1 MNPTQISRPNPKE
14 VPAQENIQSKSS
26 LKTFLKGKK
35 AKWTILI
42 VLSVLLIGILIG
54 YYITWKRNTAPSKV
68 YLTNRT
74 DNSITVTW
82 ATNWPTRAEVRYSK
96 DPSFK
101 TYEVAYDERDLT
113 PTGEYSGKQNSYTTH
128 FVVLRNLDP
137 STTYYYQVVA
147 GGEVYTKDKDGSN
160 FPEAKT
166 WDTFEEMGTP
176 DPMYGKVVDKNG
188 KPVKDAIVYVY
199 VTKAKNGDLT
209 DFANTIVS
217 DTLSTLTGENGTW
230 TIDKANLR
238 LSNDGKRFGNVTGFD
253 DISITVQINPHLMWN
268 INTKGDKLS
277 PVPTIITE
285 EEKAEKSSWIVDT
298 AYAMTQS
305 ECDQLLRDINTSQTE
320 CDKQARMYEKA
331 TCKEYNG
338 EWQNEIDAA
347 RQRYNQKCNPPDN
360 SKSEPVGGKCTTD
373 VCQCNNQGHCGHD
386 WCHGQ
391 GKGRKECENYDNWC
405 REEREAKCTT
415 KKQAKPAKKEN
426 PPTETQQPLPQ
437 LPTACVGGLISEG
450 ELPDQQGGPFCY
462 ISELKVC
469 AVNLLPSDDHNK
481 LNLGVNYYAKDNNG
495 TWKKCDPGQTC
506 REIQSSSL
514 HGECKDSQMSTC
526 YNELSNRYP
535 DLFTTLTEIGFTQIV
550 NNTNSNSNNSCEVT
564 LAHASS
570 QLSTVTV
577 QENQENQKIVLVP
590 HNIFSCTDGTMIKG
604 SIENVNTLAQNLKKD
619 NGAWCLYNDMQRKIG
634 SAINGN
640 TGALCNYSNIR
651 NCSSPEY
658 DTTVSQWFYSCDYD
672 DYHIWEYITNYNAGF
687 YTRSWKVQDNK
698 NNRTCSGGSLAKNPN
713 ADTLEKLPNDSS
725 CTGQAQPQCDF
736 IVTAANSRIEQQNGK
751 WQLIVY
757 FQPTQEEENQGC
769 NVESIIIYLNGHKL
783 SNPSVNRPFK
793 DYPHYKGTA
802 EFTDQNYIENSNH
815 IELKIEMQNGSSIQ
829 KEFTMVLQTPSHIQI
844 PKRKEFTMVLQTPS
858 HIQIPNEG
866 NNTEGISKDIW
877 NITTF
882 AAERKDD
889 SITVTTG
896 THALPAGVYK
906 AGDLEFK
913 VPDEGGGQGRIEI
926 IVFEDKNG
934 NGIMDE
940 GESVLENTPVAVVQE
955 KITRDINLINGWNA
969 ISFNFIPEK
978 EDGTQMRAKDFLES
992 VIAHGGYA
1000 ITIETYDGRWIN
1012 YTIRAHVENNKV
1024 VIDSYGSEADNFA
1037 LQPGVGYFVRSL
1049 WNRSIPVTGQQL
1061 TDSAP
1066 VQLNNG
1072 WTLIGLAPGA
1082 VNKWSHSEFNDG
1094 ITAFEFINTA
1104 TNAGIETDKVTKWD
1118 YGVYKGVVRAQDEN
1132 GETIDYGIDFVLE
1145 EWKAYFVHA
1154 KEKGV
1159 FVP

>member
-1 MNPTQISRPNPKE
+1 MDQTQISRPNPKE
-14 VPAQENIQSKSS
+14 APIQENIQSKRS

-166 WDTFEEMGTP
+166 WNTFEEMGTP

-217 DTLSTLTGENGTW
+217 DTLSTLTSENGTW

-238 LSNDGKRFGNVTGFD
+238 LSNDGKQFGNVTGFD

-277 PVPTIITE
+277 PAPTIITE

-331 TCKEYNG
+331 TCKDYNG

-373 VCQCNNQGHCGHD
+373 VCQCNKQGHCGHD

-426 PPTETQQPLPQ
+426 PPTETQPLPQ
-437 LPTACVGGLISEG
+437 LPTACGGGLIPEG

-469 AVNLLPSDDHNK
+469 AVNLLSSDDPNK
-481 LNLGVNYYAKDNNG
+481 LNLGGNYYAKKDNSW
-495 TWKKCDPGQTC
+495 TKCSTGQTC
-506 REIQSSSL
+506 REIQSTTPY
-514 HGECKDSQMSTC
+514 GECEDSQKSQC
-526 YNELSNRYP
+526 YNELSTNYP
-535 DLFTTLTEIGFTQIV
+535 DLFKTLNAIGFTQIV
-550 NNTNSNSNNSCEVT
+550 NDTNSNSNNSCEVT
-564 LAHASS
+564 LQHASS
-570 QLSTVTV
+570 PLSTVTV

-590 HNIFSCTDGTMIKG
+590 HNIFSCTNGTMING
-604 SIENVNTLAQNLKKD
+604 SIENVNDLAQNLQEGKW
-619 NGAWCLYNDMQRKIG
+619 AWCLYNDMKGVIAR
-634 SAINGN
+634 AIHGN
-640 TGALCNYSNIR
+640 SGAIRNYSNMTGCTDT
-651 NCSSPEY
+651 NPDY
-658 DTTVSQWFYSCDYD
+658 DTDASQWFYSCNYD
-672 DYHIWEYITNYNAGF
+672 TNYHILEYLTNYNSGS
-687 YTRSWKVQDNK
+687 YTRSWKVQDNE
-698 NNRTCSGGSLAKNPN
+698 NNRYCSGGSLDNNPQLP
-713 ADTLEKLPNDSS
+713 AQGLKPLLEKSTCRP
-725 CTGQAQPQCDF
+725 
-736 IVTAANSRIEQQNGK
+736 EQRE
-751 WQLIVY
+751 V
-757 FQPTQEEENQGC
+757 
-769 NVESIIIYLNGHKL
+769 LNTTPET
-783 SNPSVNRPFK
+783 PS
-793 DYPHYKGTA
+793 
-802 EFTDQNYIENSNH
+802 
-815 IELKIEMQNGSSIQ
+815 
-829 KEFTMVLQTPSHIQI
+829 QTPSQVYIYI
-844 PKRKEFTMVLQTPS
+844 KPGVYINYIKTTPS
-858 HIQIPNEG
+858 SLVRG
-866 NNTEGISKDIW
+866 TKDIW

-882 AAERKDD
+882 AAERKED
-889 SITVTTG
+889 SVTVTTG
-896 THALPAGVYK
+896 THTLPAGVYK

-969 ISFNFIPEK
+969 ISFNFVPEK